1 MQILDD
7 YGICCM
13 IGARGVPRLKTTQ
26 LARRTTS
33 CALNGTTMA
42 GKLAWSTI
50 LRMSRTAVWF
60 NHSRPA
66 VPSDPRDTDPCR
78 YFWMKVSGR
87 GMAGRGGALNPPTGW
102 EICRI
107 NPTNFFLNEGTPEPR
122 PPLSRLMVPRG
133 LTQALV
139 CSKPQTHTKTCV
151 FRVCLHG
158 DPRSAVPHPRTPT
171 PLTLLLARWDVRW
184 APDWSCCTRSR

>member
-1 MQILDD
+1 MLYDRCQGRAKTEDD
-7 YGICCM
+7 
-13 IGARGVPRLKTTQ
+13 
-26 LARRTTS
+26 S
-33 CALNGTTMA
+33 A
-42 GKLAWSTI
+42 GKANHFLCPKWNNNGRQTRMIHNA
-50 LRMSRTAVWF
+50 RMSRTVVSF
-60 NHSRPA
+60 SHSRPA